1 VLRSLGFAQLR
12 CDSTVF
18 FHKGMGV
25 LIDSHVDDLKVAGKE
40 KDVDK
45 TFELLGEQ
53 LMIKRMP
60 AIGKEW
66 SRYLGK
72 EWRRLQGQLGFAV
85 RPLPKHVQEL
95 AEMAGVADMTPV
107 TTPMSDQEEENDTPL
122 DAEGH
127 KQYRA
132 IVGKLQWLAPERLDV
147 AYAVKE
153 RSRKLH
159 APTKNDMAQAVRIIR
174 YLLGTA
180 DFELHLVFDKGQTK
194 NIVSFSDSDWGK
206 GDSRRSTSS
215 GMVTWGNF
223 LVQSFSRTQ
232 GVVALSSCE
241 AEMIAMTS
249 TTAESIFTQSLLT
262 ELGYEDLPIVLRGD
276 SSSALTMM
284 SRTGVGRMRHISIKL
299 MWLQDQTQSGN
310 VILEKMA
317 GLKNPS
323 DLGTKSHKRA
333 RLIELLDMVG
343 LKKGQGHREINMVL
357 KLPEEGTGELE
368 PDPEGDGEPEPD
380 QQDIVEE
387 QEIEQ
392 EQQSFMDQQLTEG
405 FDMLKFKQEIA
416 KDKEQ
421 DTEKGK
427 GYAAGRTVRM
437 RGTAAMA
444 SSSGGGTG
452 TSSTTPPR
460 TRTASTRASWKS
472 YGITPSQKELIEK
485 LCLELDLEE
494 MLVEIMQE
502 LCDRGDAST
511 AIAELLAMKRHKR
524 ELSRGSSSKG

>member
-1 VLRSLGFAQLR
+1 
-12 CDSTVF
+12 
-18 FHKGMGV
+18 
-25 LIDSHVDDLKVAGKE
+25 
-40 KDVDK
+40 
-45 TFELLGEQ
+45 
-53 LMIKRMP
+53 
-60 AIGKEW
+60 
-66 SRYLGK
+66 
-72 EWRRLQGQLGFAV
+72 
-85 RPLPKHVQEL
+85 
-95 AEMAGVADMTPV
+95 
-107 TTPMSDQEEENDTPL
+107 
-122 DAEGH
+122 
-127 KQYRA
+127 
-132 IVGKLQWLAPERLDV
+132 
-147 AYAVKE
+147 
-153 RSRKLH
+153 
-159 APTKNDMAQAVRIIR
+159 
-174 YLLGTA
+174 
-180 DFELHLVFDKGQTK
+180 
-194 NIVSFSDSDWGK
+194 
-206 GDSRRSTSS
+206 
-215 GMVTWGNF
+215 
-223 LVQSFSRTQ
+223 
-232 GVVALSSCE
+232 
-241 AEMIAMTS
+241 
-249 TTAESIFTQSLLT
+249 
-262 ELGYEDLPIVLRGD
+262 
-276 SSSALTMM
+276 
-284 SRTGVGRMRHISIKL
+284 
-299 MWLQDQTQSGN
+299 

-323 DLGTKSHKRA
+323 DLGTRSHKRA

-368 PDPEGDGEPEPD
+368 PDPEGDGEPESD

-392 EQQSFMDQQLTEG
+392 EQQNFMGQQDFEQQPDIEGLQSSEDQQL
-405 FDMLKFKQEIA
+405 
-416 KDKEQ
+416 
-421 DTEKGK
+421 TEKGK